1 MREIESFQLLTAAIE
16 LIAPEQ
22 RPSLKIAGDG
32 TAVED
37 VHTHLLSA
45 SSRLG
50 IHLNLSGSFTNET
63 LPTLMQDVDVMYA
76 LYPPHRGNI
85 LNGALPVKMSDAA
98 SYGVPTIV
106 NSDCLMGEL
115 ATLEEIGAPVA
126 WDKPQELADAL
137 VSQRHKVAVLTQL
150 GIEQQ
155 SAFVQAFEAL
165 F

>member
-85 LNGALPVKMSDAA
+85 LNGALPVKMFDAA

-115 ATLEEIGAPVA
+115 ATLEEIG
-126 WDKPQELADAL
+126 
-137 VSQRHKVAVLTQL
+137 
-150 GIEQQ
+150 
-155 SAFVQAFEAL
+155 
-165 F
+165 